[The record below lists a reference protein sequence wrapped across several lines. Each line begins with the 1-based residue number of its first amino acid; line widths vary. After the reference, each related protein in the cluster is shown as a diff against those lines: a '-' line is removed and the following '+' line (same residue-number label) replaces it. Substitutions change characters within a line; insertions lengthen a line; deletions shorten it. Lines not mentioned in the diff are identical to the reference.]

1 LDVGITE
8 LEASEMKTFKAQVR
22 VAGFLREVRVQA
34 QHFTAARDLLEA
46 QYGKGTVAVGPTE
59 VR

>member
-1 LDVGITE
+1 
-8 LEASEMKTFKAQVR
+8 MKTFKAQVR
-22 VAGFLREVRVQA
+22 VAGFLREV
-34 QHFTAARDLLEA
+34 TAARDLLEA